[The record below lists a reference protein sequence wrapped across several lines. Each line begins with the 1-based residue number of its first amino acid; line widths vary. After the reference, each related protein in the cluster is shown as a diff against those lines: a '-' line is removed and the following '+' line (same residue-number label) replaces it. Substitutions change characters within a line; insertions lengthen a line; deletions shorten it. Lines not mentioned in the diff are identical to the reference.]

1 MYSASPRFSQPSR
14 QKQIPGRSLDLLS
27 GENRTNQKSSRL
39 AEPPVIQLYFCSS
52 WLQGLSLRGSY
63 LPHLFRGSSA
73 IEASCKEG
81 GRREA
86 LTLRIVRRIGP
97 APSNVS
103 QNSSASP
110 MAINPIAHFPIQW
123 AWGEIARV
131 VTQNLHASDFTR
143 TSNAGFIE
151 DPVRSH
157 FLLREMF

>member
-1 MYSASPRFSQPSR
+1 MNSTQFRFPRPPRKKKNPS
-14 QKQIPGRSLDLLS
+14 RSLDLLS
-27 GENRTNQKSSRL
+27 GENRTSQKSSRL

-86 LTLRIVRRIGP
+86 LTLRILRRIGP

-110 MAINPIAHFPIQW
+110 MAINPIAHVPIQW